1 MSLEESL
8 AKLREA
14 SAERIPEEIRV
25 KMGAATRAI
34 RDSSIMDGVIKV
46 GDSLPVFNLP
56 NSNGTMVSSNDL
68 LAKGNLVVT
77 IYRGHW

>member
-1 MSLEESL
+1 
-8 AKLREA
+8 
-14 SAERIPEEIRV
+14 
-25 KMGAATRAI
+25 
-34 RDSSIMDGVIKV
+34 MDGVIKV
-46 GDSLPVFNLP
+46 GDSLPGFNLP

>member
-14 SAERIPEEIRV
+14 SAERIPEEIRM
-25 KMGAATRAI
+25 KMGAATQAI
-34 RDSSIMDGVIKV
+34 RDSDIMDGVIKV

>member
-25 KMGAATRAI
+25 KMGAATQAI
-34 RDSSIMDGVIKV
+34 RDSGIMDGVIKV
-46 GDSLPVFNLP
+46 GDTLPVFNLP

>member
-14 SAERIPEEIRV
+14 SAERIPEEIRM
-25 KMGAATRAI
+25 KMGAATQAI
-34 RDSSIMDGVIKV
+34 RDSDIMDGVIKV
-46 GDSLPVFNLP
+46 GDTLPVFNLP
-56 NSNGTMVSSNDL
+56 NSNSTMVSSNDL